1 MINTKQSGLTL
12 LELLV
17 ALAIFSTSAIAIMD
31 TITSTARVV
40 DNLEHKTLAHWVAGN
55 KLAELQLKSTW
66 PNIGVTRDE
75 IEMAD
80 RDWFLVTRVEATAR
94 KDMRRISV
102 EVRRDKKHESFLISR
117 LAFAGKPK

>member
-1 MINTKQSGLTL
+1 MINNKQKGLTL

-31 TITSTARVV
+31 TITATARVV

-55 KLAELQLKSTW
+55 KLAELKLKSTW

-94 KDMRRISV
+94 TDMRRITV
-102 EVRRDKKHESFLISR
+102 EVRRDKKHESSLVSR
-117 LAFAGKPK
+117 LAFAGKTK